1 MIAGLTF
8 AVLTQMRPPAD
19 PAVLHP
25 DVLEAKAWRVLNIV
39 RRHANFENPLLGD
52 LKGESPEVYRTTEAR
67 PESNSISLSLW
78 KDLPNL
84 TRARLFLCR
93 FELSD
98 GRMGS
103 FTVPFHSMNPTRVY
117 SVEEAKGRAVR
128 LHKEFFPDRNAAI
141 YRTYNFSKELNQ
153 VHVQFSNI
161 VPGSKYRAESDTEYW
176 IDLEVGI
183 AVRGF
188 FGKTYKV
195 RRPNQTAVHEDVY
208 LADIVAETAKIADW
222 NSIDIRNWGPRYGR
236 LLSYGSGFRELSAEM
251 HQDLKDGYSVLLTR
265 VTALDADSWD
275 EREKRWGSAVY
286 FVVDSLTGKIISV
299 NDGRKLGLG
308 APLSPN
314 SRYILRPGFKV
325 EGSWRYGK
333 AAGKLTPVKV
343 TAFELAKTV
352 YLYNSRQAI
361 RFDFDANRG
370 LLRYAGK
377 VYRPDAKLL
386 KQIQLP

>member
-1 MIAGLTF
+1 MITGLVFTF
-8 AVLTQMRPPAD
+8 LTQMRPPAD

-39 RRHANFENPLLGD
+39 RKHGNFENPLLTN
-52 LKGESPEVYRTTEAR
+52 LKGESPEVYRTTEVR
-67 PESNSISLSLW
+67 PQSNSVSLSLW

-84 TRARLFLCR
+84 TKTLLFLCR
-93 FELSD
+93 FEVGD

-117 SVEEAKGRAVR
+117 SVEEAKERAVR

-141 YRTYNFSKELNQ
+141 YRTYDFSKGLNQ
-153 VHVQFSNI
+153 VHVQFSNV

-183 AVRGF
+183 AVRGI
-188 FGKTYKV
+188 FGKTNKV
-195 RRPNQTAVHEDVY
+195 RRPGLTAVNEDVY

-236 LLSYGSGFRELSAEM
+236 LLSYGSGFRELSSEM
-251 HQDLKDGYSVLLTR
+251 DQDLKDGYSVLLTR

-275 EREKRWGSAVY
+275 EREKRWGRAVY

-299 NDGRKLGLG
+299 NDGRRLGLG
-308 APLSPN
+308 APLAPN

-325 EGSWRYGK
+325 EGAWRYGK
-333 AAGKLTPVKV
+333 ASGKLTPVV
-343 TAFELAKTV
+343 ATNFDVSKTV

-361 RFDFDANRG
+361 RFELDAKQG

-377 VYRPDAKLL
+377 AYQPDAKLL
-386 KQIQLP
+386 KQLQLP